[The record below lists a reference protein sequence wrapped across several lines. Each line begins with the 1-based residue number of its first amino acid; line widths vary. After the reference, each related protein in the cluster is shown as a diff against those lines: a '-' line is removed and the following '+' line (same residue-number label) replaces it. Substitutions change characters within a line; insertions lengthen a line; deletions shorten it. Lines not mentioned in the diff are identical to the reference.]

1 MNNTQSI
8 IEELFQEAKNGRIL
22 IGKEPDAWTF
32 YTQFFVKIENQNP
45 NAFSQDAPTINIP
58 NYARFLQKTEK
69 YLQVAKQFYSSD
81 QQYYEIDDNQFS
93 KKLVLDMLINCSA
106 TDFSNIENYV
116 DAKTKVVVQSQK
128 FLSAL
133 GLEDRKPF
141 SKQNLSKQSE
151 PQKDLF
157 LGKFDTGENITKIYA
172 SIYKNRSSIESPL
185 VFLPYFQDAQTNTF
199 YMPAIMFGLGTDNLG
214 KKSIY
219 IGAVQNFAEKQD
231 SKFAKKM
238 DRYLRKVNSGV
249 DADSIEYQVSPKAVV
264 SMVMFLEYAKNLGAE
279 LLYAT
284 DFMPLRYNSKTN
296 SPKCKDADIKEKIDS
311 DQFNQTNRFMYL
323 FERIEHH
330 FKDINLQILEDGCK
344 MDLQFDEPQNSD
356 NIIFDIAQSA
366 KGKWLNNEIPNQNQC

>member
-58 NYARFLQKTEK
+58 NYSRFLQKTEK
-69 YLQVAKQFYSSD
+69 YLQIAKQFYSSD

-116 DAKTKVVVQSQK
+116 DAKTKVIVQSQK

-296 SPKCKDADIKEKIDS
+296 SPKGKDADIKEKIDS

-356 NIIFDIAQSA
+356 NIIFEIAQSV